1 MFSFSDSANT
11 IQAGVQSTS
20 ETTTHTNQDIDDLYV
35 LIDSLDPHLRPAT
48 PDYSDPQSVAVY
60 EEHKE
65 LAKEYWKVS
74 SRSCHSFTPYILK
87 FIIKNLHI

>member
-1 MFSFSDSANT
+1 MYRSGLPSQYLFLFADSANT

-20 ETTTHTNQDIDDLYV
+20 ESTTHTNQDIDDIYV
-35 LIDSLDPHLRPAT
+35 LLDSLDPHLRPAT

-60 EEHKE
+60 EEHKQ

-74 SRSCHSFTPYILK
+74 RCEKVIDPK
-87 FIIKNLHI
+87 